1 MSDASIETTPVRID
15 LDGEQVD
22 GLFVRPAE
30 PRALLVFAHGAG
42 SDMRHAFMQAMS
54 EALAAV
60 GFATLRYQFPF
71 AQRGSRRPDP
81 RPVLLET
88 VRAAVL
94 HARRLAPGLPLFAGG
109 KSMGG
114 RMTSLA
120 EAEDQTR
127 GIRGIVFFGFPLH
140 PAGQPGMARAEHLV
154 LIDPP
159 MLFLQGGRD
168 RLAETPLVDQLM
180 DNLGRGATLHRVPA
194 ADHGFHV
201 PKSSGRND
209 QQVIEELAQTVA
221 AWAAPLIKSDAP

>member
-1 MSDASIETTPVRID
+1 MSDAPIETTPVRID

-22 GLFVRPAE
+22 GLFRRPPE

-42 SDMRHAFMQAMS
+42 SDMRHAFMEAMS
-54 EALAAV
+54 EALAGV

-94 HARRLAPGLPLFAGG
+94 HARRLAPDLPRLAGG

-120 EAEDQTR
+120 EAEEQTSR
-127 GIRGIVFFGFPLH
+127 VRGIVFFGFPLH
-140 PAGQPGMARAEHLV
+140 PAGRPGIARAEHLL

-168 RLAETPLVDQLM
+168 RLAESPLVDEVM
-180 DNLGRGATLHRVPA
+180 AGLGRGATLHRVPA

-201 PKSSGRND
+201 PKSSGRTD
-209 QQVIEELAQTVA
+209 QDVIEELARTVA
-221 AWAAPLIKSDAP
+221 TWAAPLL